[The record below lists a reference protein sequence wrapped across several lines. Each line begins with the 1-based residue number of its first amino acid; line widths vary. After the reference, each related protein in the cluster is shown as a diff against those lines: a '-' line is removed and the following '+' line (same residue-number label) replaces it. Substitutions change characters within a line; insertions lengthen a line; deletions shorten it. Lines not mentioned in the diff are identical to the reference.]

1 MSDARCQ
8 IRPAGAGDAE
18 AVAGLTAGLAQ
29 SFAFS
34 RARSG
39 RNYPALLARD
49 GACLLLAVNWHE
61 RLGYLMGSGH
71 LTFYASGAGGL
82 GRGSLRPQPVSRPRR
97 RPGPDENRRETVVGL
112 NRRISCIHRM

>member
-1 MSDARCQ
+1 VSDARCQ

-34 RARSG
+34 RARFG

-49 GACLLLAVNWHE
+49 GACLLLAVNGHE
-61 RLGYLMGSGH
+61 RLGHLMGSGH
-71 LTFYASGAGGL
+71 LTFYASGPVAWAGEVFVL
-82 GRGSLRPQPVSRPRR
+82 SQYRGRGVGRALMRTGGRR
-97 RPGPDENRRETVVGL
+97 WWA
-112 NRRISCIHRM
+112 